1 MTGEI
6 YWLTLTILFS
16 SLLFIPYAYVRIS
29 NIGFVRLLVSPLPG
43 DDPFEKEWAHRAY
56 RAHMNAIENIVIFA
70 PLVLAVQL
78 TGLNNE
84 VTLQACMVYFWARV
98 IHAPFY
104 IFNTPFVRTI
114 AYFVG
119 LGACLVLAYQLLAQ
133 STY

>member
-6 YWLTLTILFS
+6 YWLTLTTLFS

-29 NIGFVRLLVSPLPG
+29 KIGFVRLLVSPLPG
-43 DDPFEKEWAHRAY
+43 DDPFEVEWAHRAY

-70 PLVLAVQL
+70 PLVIAVQL
-78 TGLNNE
+78 TGINNE
-84 VTLQACMVYFWARV
+84 VTLQACIVYFWARV

-104 IFNTPFVRTI
+104 ILNTPYVRTI

-119 LGACLVLAYQLLAQ
+119 LGACLVLAYQLL
-133 STY
+133 S

>member
-16 SLLFIPYAYVRIS
+16 SLLFIPYAYVRIF

-133 STY
+133 SAY

>member
-6 YWLTLTILFS
+6 YWLTLTTLFS

-29 NIGFVRLLVSPLPG
+29 KIGFVRLLVSPLPG

-56 RAHMNAIENIVIFA
+56 RAHMNAVENIVIFA

-133 STY
+133 SAY